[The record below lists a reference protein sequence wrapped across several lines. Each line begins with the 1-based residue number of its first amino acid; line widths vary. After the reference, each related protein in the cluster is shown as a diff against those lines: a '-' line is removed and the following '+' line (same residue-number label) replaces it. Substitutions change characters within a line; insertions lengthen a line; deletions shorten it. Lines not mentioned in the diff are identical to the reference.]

1 MTCLPGYACR
11 DMNEKRKKEIAM
23 KLGYVTLHGR
33 GLIDL
38 LLADV
43 VGRLEAHGVALAGTV
58 QTNIDR
64 DDRPR
69 CDMDLRLLPDGPT
82 VRISVDRG
90 AEARGCRLDAG
101 VLEQAVLW
109 VEGSLDK
116 AEFLV
121 VNKFGKQEAE
131 GKGLA
136 GVIADALER
145 GLPVLVGVNGL
156 NLPSFL
162 EFAGGMATELVADA
176 ETILDWCLASLSG
189 ADFQDRQHHTEMNEQ
204 PQAGVDHNAIALPLG

>member
-1 MTCLPGYACR
+1 
-11 DMNEKRKKEIAM
+11 M
-23 KLGYVTLHGR
+23 KLGYVTLRGR

-43 VGRLEAHGVALAGTV
+43 VARLEAHGLALAGTV

-136 GVIADALER
+136 GVIANALER
-145 GLPVLVGVNGL
+145 GLPVLVGVNGR

-162 EFAGGMATELVADA
+162 EFADGFATELMPDVDKA
-176 ETILDWCLASLSG
+176 TDWCLAALARTSLQGLRQQGRSPG
-189 ADFQDRQHHTEMNEQ
+189 STRPNAD
-204 PQAGVDHNAIALPLG
+204 AG